1 MKPSEK
7 WIYIDKHIN
16 SFNLFRDIKILF
28 SNLFLIQAL
37 LRRDFLSVFK
47 QTILGPTWFILQP
60 VVTTIVFTIIFGR
73 VAQIPTDGISPFLF
87 YLSGVVGWNFFIQNT
102 GRSSNLLGDNF
113 SLLSKIVFPIIILPF
128 NSIVITMLRFLIQ
141 YISFLLFLIFFWFI
155 GFDFKYSFFSIL
167 TTFYSILNLAI
178 LSSGLGMLMCSLTTK
193 YKDMVYVNS
202 FVLGLMIYVT
212 PVVYPLSSATGKLGI
227 LLSMNPI
234 TFHVELFRYSHLGEG
249 TLIFYSAV
257 WSMISSIIIF
267 YIGYLMFKRRATIFV
282 DTI

>member
-1 MKPSEK
+1 
-7 WIYIDKHIN
+7 
-16 SFNLFRDIKILF
+16 
-28 SNLFLIQAL
+28 
-37 LRRDFLSVFK
+37 
-47 QTILGPTWFILQP
+47 
-60 VVTTIVFTIIFGR
+60 
-73 VAQIPTDGISPFLF
+73 
-87 YLSGVVGWNFFIQNT
+87 
-102 GRSSNLLGDNF
+102 
-113 SLLSKIVFPIIILPF
+113 
-128 NSIVITMLRFLIQ
+128 MLRFNTI
-141 YISFLLFLIFFWFI
+141 YHF
-155 GFDFKYSFFSIL
+155 SFFLFFLVYRFRFLNTFLFNPNS
-167 TTFYSILNLAI
+167 FYSILNLAI